1 MRGAFAL
8 IGALALLAGCAEE
21 RGMAST
27 EVENE
32 VRAARLSAV
41 AEGPNAFVSSPWI
54 LTDAEGDTIASG
66 TTDSSGA
73 IEAGIRIA
81 DTASALVLQVN
92 GSPDTLRSAFFPPR
106 GFSAGDTLRATANLL
121 TESVVRASGP
131 GGVASLDRRLL
142 ALLGDSLMRAM
153 GGLSMSYDRVAS
165 RPRDRDRSAAVLLE
179 VVSLQVVRSGGSSS
193 RFIDDLRRDPAR
205 SILRD
210 SAISRDLADGMR
222 RLALPTDS
230 QSLVAFELD
239 SLAGRGGDLLRGW
252 ENDRFREDSALFT
265 DLLPWIAGTDA
276 GPLRRNL
283 LERADRLGNEA
294 LRSLDLSRSTVPVDR
309 HLRTVRRTTIRLWVH
324 LLDDLPGPPRD
335 TLQTYALEQLL
346 RPAESSMR
354 DAWKR
359 LRLDA
364 WVERDSLAADFL
376 RTAMDSRRDTS
387 WSTAALLAS
396 ADPFG
401 YSLTR
406 WPLPMGSKLDSL
418 LDSLAATGRWGEA
431 SLLLRPAFR
440 SSP

>member
-1 MRGAFAL
+1 MKGAFAL
-8 IGALALLAGCAEE
+8 IGTLALLAGCAEE

-32 VRAARLSAV
+32 VQAARLSAV
-41 AEGPNAFVSSPWI
+41 AEGPNAFVASPWI

-73 IEAGIRIA
+73 IEAGIGIA
-81 DTASALVLQVN
+81 DTTSALVLQVN
-92 GSPDTLRSAFFPPR
+92 GFPDTLRSVFFPPR
-106 GFSAGDTLRATANLL
+106 GFSAGDTLRAAANLL

-131 GGVASLDRRLL
+131 RGAASLDRRLL
-142 ALLGDSLMRAM
+142 ALLGDSLVRSM
-153 GGLSMSYDRVAS
+153 GGLSMAYDRVAT
-165 RPRDRDRSAAVLLE
+165 RPGDRDRPAAVLLE
-179 VVSLQVVRSGGSSS
+179 VMSLQAVRSGSSSS
-193 RFIDDLRRDPAR
+193 RFLDDLRRDPSR

-210 SAISRDLADGMR
+210 SAIARDLADGMR

-265 DLLPWIAGTDA
+265 ALVPWIAGTDA
-276 GPLRRNL
+276 SALRRNL
-283 LERADRLGNEA
+283 LERADRLGNDA
-294 LRSLDLSRSTVPVDR
+294 LRSLDPSHSVVPVDR
-309 HLRTVRRTTIRLWVH
+309 QLRTVRRTTIRLWVH
-324 LLDDLPGPPRD
+324 LLDDLSGPPRD
-335 TLQTYALEQLL
+335 SLQSYALEQLL

-364 WVERDSLAADFL
+364 WVEKDSLAADFV
-376 RTAMDSRRDTS
+376 RTAMDSRRDSS
-387 WSTAALLAS
+387 WSTAALLTS
-396 ADPFG
+396 SDPFG
-401 YSLTR
+401 YSLSR

-418 LDSLAATGRWGEA
+418 LDSLAASGRWGES